1 MSSNKGEETRR
12 WGVGGLNVAG
22 LMHSLHAT
30 VVTHQTNLILI
41 VITAAYCHVYYY
53 RFGSFSHGI
62 TQKELAGSKVKVA
75 ELRFIKLTFVIPK
88 TTNYV

>member
-12 WGVGGLNVAG
+12 WGVGGLNAPG
-22 LMHSLHAT
+22 LMHSSHAT
-30 VVTHQTNLILI
+30 VVTHQTNLIPI

-62 TQKELAGSKVKVA
+62 KQKGLAVSKVKVA
-75 ELRFIKLTFVIPK
+75 ELRLIKLTFVIPE